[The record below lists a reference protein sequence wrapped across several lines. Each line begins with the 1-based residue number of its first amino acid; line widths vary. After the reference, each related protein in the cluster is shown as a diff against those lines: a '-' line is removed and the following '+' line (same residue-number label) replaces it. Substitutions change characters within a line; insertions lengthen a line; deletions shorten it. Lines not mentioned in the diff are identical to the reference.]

1 MAQRPG
7 TEAIISEIHRQSTVG
22 MPTTARATMPL
33 SGCEEY
39 APVEVFAPGKGY
51 RARLQLPTPIQ
62 TPLTADVARL
72 ECLVKFINIA
82 DMSMRL
88 AIYQF

>member
-1 MAQRPG
+1 
-7 TEAIISEIHRQSTVG
+7 
-22 MPTTARATMPL
+22 MPL

-39 APVEVFAPGKGY
+39 APVEVGLFAPGKGY

-72 ECLVKFINIA
+72 ECLV
-82 DMSMRL
+82 
-88 AIYQF
+88 